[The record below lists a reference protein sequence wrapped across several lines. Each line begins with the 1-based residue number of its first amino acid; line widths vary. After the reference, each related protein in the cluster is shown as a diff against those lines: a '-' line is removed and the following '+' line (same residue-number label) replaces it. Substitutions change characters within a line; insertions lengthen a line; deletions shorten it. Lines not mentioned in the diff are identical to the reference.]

1 MRLHKLVEMIKTVAR
16 EKEERRLEEARVRAT
31 HHSTKY
37 RSNKPLAAKNHAANV
52 QLAETESEKEK
63 KKKKKKDSDI
73 KSTDEVDHRPDVI
86 DTSPTLNTIAQSR

>member
-16 EKEERRLEEARVRAT
+16 EKEERRLEEARVRA
-31 HHSTKY
+31 HHSNKY
-37 RSNKPLAAKNHAANV
+37 KAAKPLGGARNHAPNV
-52 QLAETESEKEK
+52 QLAETESEKK
-63 KKKKKKDSDI
+63 TKKKDTDV

>member
-1 MRLHKLVEMIKTVAR
+1 MRLDKLVEMIKTVVR
-16 EKEERRLEEARVRAT
+16 EKEERRLEEARVRGT

-37 RSNKPLAAKNHAANV
+37 KTFKKLVSAGNHSPNV

-63 KKKKKKDSDI
+63 KKKKKDSNI

>member
-16 EKEERRLEEARVRAT
+16 EKEERRLEEARIRAS

-37 RSNKPLAAKNHAANV
+37 KTAKPLRARNHAANV
-52 QLAETESEKEK
+52 QLAETESEKK
-63 KKKKKKDSDI
+63 SKKKDTDV